1 MSLEAIIYLLTAIPV
16 VHKWLKTQA
25 MQAETAAHAIAQNT
39 EILGRQTAILEALA
53 PLVHDL
59 SERVAALELA
69 DEEGEEELEPA
80 IGFRVEDG
88 EDEDEEEPA
97 NSAPRKRR

>member
-1 MSLEAIIYLLTAIPV
+1 MSLEAIAYLLAAIPV
-16 VHKWLKTQA
+16 VHRWLKTQA

-59 SERVAALELA
+59 SDRVAALEG
-69 DEEGEEELEPA
+69 EEEELEPA
-80 IGFRVEDG
+80 IGFRVE
-88 EDEDEEEPA
+88 EDEEDGDEEGEEPA
-97 NSAPRKRR
+97 NVRPRKRR

>member
-1 MSLEAIIYLLTAIPV
+1 MSLEAIAYLLAAIPV
-16 VHKWLKTQA
+16 VHRWLKTQA

-59 SERVAALELA
+59 SDRVAALEG
-69 DEEGEEELEPA
+69 EEEEELEPA
-80 IGFRVEDG
+80 IGFTVERGEDG
-88 EDEDEEEPA
+88 EEEEGEEPA
-97 NSAPRKRR
+97 NTKRRR